1 MSGRNSSRLL
11 FINYHYIRDPHTYQ
25 FPGIHSL
32 SMDAFREQVEWLRVR
47 FHFATRLEVERF
59 LLERIPLPGPSV
71 FLTFDDGLVDHWQA
85 KCEVLDPLGIQ
96 AGFFVCSRPAV
107 EGRVLSVH
115 KVHWLRAHTEPDAF
129 EREFFSHVPEKLKP
143 TADAPWLDAARRT
156 YIYDTETAARLKY
169 ALNFVLPSALVDS
182 ITSAMM
188 VERGVDEREFCGL
201 TYMGDAELRSLVAD
215 GHALGVHGH
224 THEPF
229 SRLGSELPYEI
240 GLNHD
245 YLNRASGVPPRWVSY
260 PYGRKD
266 AIPEPA
272 ALEQLFAEFGFD
284 LGFTLLG
291 NWNDGTQDRRRL
303 YRINTN
309 DLKPA
314 VDKFF

>member
-1 MSGRNSSRLL
+1 MTGRNSSRLL
-11 FINYHYIRDPHTYQ
+11 FVNYHYSRDPNAYR

-32 SMDAFREQVEWLRVR
+32 AIDAFRAQVEWLRAR
-47 FHFATRLEVERF
+47 FRFATRVEVDRF
-59 LLERIPLPGPSV
+59 LIEGIPLPEPSV

-115 KVHWLRAHTEPDAF
+115 KVHWLRAHTEPNAF
-129 EREFFSHVPEKLKP
+129 ASEFLSHVPENLRP
-143 TADAPWLDAARRT
+143 AADAPWLDAARRT
-156 YIYDTETAARLKY
+156 YIYDTESAAHLKY
-169 ALNFVLPSALVDS
+169 ALNFVLPSDLVDN

-188 VERGVDEREFCGL
+188 AERGIDEREFCRL

-240 GLNHD
+240 GVNHD
-245 YLNRASGVPPRWVSY
+245 YLTRASGAAPRWVSY

-266 AIPEPA
+266 AIPEPYE
-272 ALEQLFAEFGFD
+272 LDRLFTEFGFD

-303 YRINTN
+303 HRINTN
-309 DLKPA
+309 DLQAA
-314 VDKFF
+314 VQEFV